1 MKKFKK
7 NRKGFKF
14 EYEFEDGT
22 VEKVEYL
29 EPTTRQ
35 IDKGIALDDN
45 IMERLTF
52 TKDVLKECLKAD
64 EEVVEKIIN
73 EQVNDANIYEFKAQ
87 LDEELGKLKKS
98 A

>member
-7 NRKGFKF
+7 ERKGFKF

-29 EPTTRQ
+29 EPTTKQ
-35 IDKGIALDDN
+35 IDKGILLDDD
-45 IMERLTF
+45 ITERLNF
-52 TKDVLKECLKAD
+52 TKDVLKECLNAD
-64 EEVVEKIIN
+64 AEVVARIID
-73 EQVNDANIYEFKAQ
+73 EQTNDANIYDFKAQ